1 MIRVRCPHCS
11 KSLKAPDAMA
21 GKAAACPACRHAMK
35 IPAAPD
41 ADADA
46 LAAAALAERPEANPP
61 KAVPGPRA
69 CAAPAPS
76 PNLPAQAASL
86 PGEMPL
92 GPPLHSPGQV
102 QMPRT
107 PDIPH
112 VPARPRVHRLYLGFV
127 LVLVPLAFSLLSSS
141 DNVEQRLERTLKS
154 LESKP
159 EVLQKLQA
167 ESDDSSGGLFE
178 LLPDQKIEGAH
189 LSHGTWVHWL
199 YALAAAALFLV
210 AILVLFQPGSAT
222 LSQVLT
228 IGTCTATFGILFLI
242 SVQWIAEATQGFM
255 MYGRSILVLL
265 FYVVKFI
272 GFSYHAALDPEMG
285 FWVSFF
291 GYTFG
296 VGLCEE
302 LTKAL
307 PVIVRVRGGSLD
319 WRGAC
324 MWGLASG
331 IGFGVAEG
339 ILYSS
344 SYYNG
349 ISTGGMYL
357 VRFISCAGLH
367 AVWGASAGIMVWRR
381 KAWLESDWD
390 WGDMA
395 ATLVW
400 VLGVPMVLHGLYD
413 TLLKK
418 DMNAWALAA
427 ALASF
432 AWLVLLIEWTRSQED
447 DFHATE
453 SHRLGSRPYPA

>member
-1 MIRVRCPHCS
+1 
-11 KSLKAPDAMA
+11 
-21 GKAAACPACRHAMK
+21 
-35 IPAAPD
+35 
-41 ADADA
+41 
-46 LAAAALAERPEANPP
+46 
-61 KAVPGPRA
+61 
-69 CAAPAPS
+69 
-76 PNLPAQAASL
+76 
-86 PGEMPL
+86 
-92 GPPLHSPGQV
+92 
-102 QMPRT
+102 
-107 PDIPH
+107 
-112 VPARPRVHRLYLGFV
+112 
-127 LVLVPLAFSLLSSS
+127 
-141 DNVEQRLERTLKS
+141 
-154 LESKP
+154 
-159 EVLQKLQA
+159 
-167 ESDDSSGGLFE
+167 
-178 LLPDQKIEGAH
+178 
-189 LSHGTWVHWL
+189 
-199 YALAAAALFLV
+199 
-210 AILVLFQPGSAT
+210 
-222 LSQVLT
+222 
-228 IGTCTATFGILFLI
+228 
-242 SVQWIAEATQGFM
+242 
-255 MYGRSILVLL
+255 
-265 FYVVKFI
+265 
-272 GFSYHAALDPEMG
+272 
-285 FWVSFF
+285 
-291 GYTFG
+291 
-296 VGLCEE
+296 
-302 LTKAL
+302 
-307 PVIVRVRGGSLD
+307 
-319 WRGAC
+319 